1 MLYDL
6 FRQSKKIVI
15 DASHGGEDS
24 GLTYNGKL
32 EKDLTLEIS
41 EYMYN
46 RLIELGI
53 PVSITRESDYTLSDD
68 ERINKIKNFYG
79 DSSDVIV
86 ISNRVDSDNDDV
98 QIIYALRNDNDL
110 SDLISTNLR
119 LLDLSVKEPY
129 QRRSISDTSKDY
141 YLIHRNTGLIEPIII
156 QYGNITNY
164 DIIENNYKQYVDAV
178 IDGLVEYLGVPFSGE
193 FYIVKSGD
201 TLYSIARKYNMS
213 LDELKKL
220 NNLNSNYIS
229 VGQKLSVKNNSD
241 DNDNIDL
248 SDNYIVKKGDTLYSI
263 ARLYN
268 MSVSDLK
275 KYNNLKTDVLSIGQV
290 IKIPN
295 VSSEYIEYIVKS
307 GDNLYQISKRYNISV
322 SDIMKYNNLKS
333 NLLSIGQVI
342 KIPNVSSEYI
352 EYIVKNGDTLYS
364 IARKYNTTV
373 DSIKNKNNLTS
384 NLLNVGQKLVI

>member
-1 MLYDL
+1 
-6 FRQSKKIVI
+6 
-15 DASHGGEDS
+15 
-24 GLTYNGKL
+24 
-32 EKDLTLEIS
+32 
-41 EYMYN
+41 MYN

-110 SDLISTNLR
+110 SDSISTNLR

-156 QYGNITNY
+156 QYGNITDY
-164 DIIENNYKQYVDAV
+164 DKIENNYKQYVDAV

-220 NNLNSNYIS
+220 NNLNSNYIN
-229 VGQKLSVKNNSD
+229 VGQKLSVKNNSV
-241 DNDNIDL
+241 DNDNNDL

-268 MSVSDLK
+268 ISVSDLK

-342 KIPNVSSEYI
+342 KIPNVSSGYI

-384 NLLNVGQKLVI
+384 NLLNIGQKLVI